1 MKKEPGVNGEWI
13 SVSPHERVSVA
24 ALPTFVTLGT
34 PAVIQTW
41 YAFTTQ
47 SEPGS
52 WVLPL
57 MIWVYGLMFWIIST
71 GRQLFKSK
79 RWQWTD
85 EALAKQRLYISDGR
99 VASRKFWG
107 HWWVRFPIGLLF
119 LCVGIHALLSR
130 DFAAQW
136 ISFILLMCAFVTPFV
151 FVAEMAA
158 LPLVLFLMVGFMS
171 VIAVLP
177 LSVIIMLTFITM
189 VGTVLMVMSQ
199 RSKQRPKLP
208 PLPEKKKEKEP
219 APDAASQAVASPEEA
234 APEESTTENVA
245 ESAAENTA
253 GSPVTPEESSPD
265 TAVEADTNADD
276 KK

>member
-13 SVSPHERVSVA
+13 PVSAHERVSFA
-24 ALPTFVTLGT
+24 AIPTFVTLGT

-41 YAFTTQ
+41 YAFTNQ
-47 SEPGS
+47 SGSGS

-79 RWQWTD
+79 RWEWTD
-85 EALAKQRLYISDGR
+85 EALAQQRLYISDGR

-119 LCVGIHALLSR
+119 LSVGVHALLSR
-130 DFAAQW
+130 DFTAQW

-158 LPLVLFLMVGFMS
+158 LPLVLFLLVGFMG
-171 VIAVLP
+171 VVAVLP
-177 LSVIIMLTFITM
+177 LSVIIMLAVITM
-189 VGTVLMVMSQ
+189 VVTILMVMSQ
-199 RSKQRPKLP
+199 RSKQRPKRP
-208 PLPEKKKEKEP
+208 GLPEKKEDKAAAQEATPQAAAASPE
-219 APDAASQAVASPEEA
+219 DAAS
-234 APEESTTENVA
+234 A
-245 ESAAENTA
+245 ESATESTEASPAALEAPSSEETAVPSDENT
-253 GSPVTPEESSPD
+253 
-265 TAVEADTNADD
+265 DD

>member
-13 SVSPHERVSVA
+13 PVSAHERVSVA
-24 ALPTFVTLGT
+24 AIPTFVTLGT

-47 SEPGS
+47 SGPGS

-79 RWQWTD
+79 RWEWTD
-85 EALAKQRLYISDGR
+85 EALAQQRLYISDGR

-119 LCVGIHALLSR
+119 LSVGIHALLSR
-130 DFAAQW
+130 DFTAQW

-158 LPLVLFLMVGFMS
+158 LPLVLFLLIGFMG
-171 VIAVLP
+171 VVAVLP
-177 LSVIIMLTFITM
+177 MSVIIMLAMVTM
-189 VGTVLMVMSQ
+189 VATVLMVMSQ
-199 RSKQRPKLP
+199 RSKQRPKRP
-208 PLPEKKKEKEP
+208 GLPEKKEDK
-219 APDAASQAVASPEEA
+219 AAAQEANPQAAAASPED
-234 APEESTTENVA
+234 
-245 ESAAENTA
+245 A
-253 GSPVTPEESSPD
+253 GSPGSATESTEGSSPALEAPSSEE
-265 TAVEADTNADD
+265 TAAQSDENAED

>member
-13 SVSPHERVSVA
+13 PVSAHERVSVA
-24 ALPTFVTLGT
+24 AIPTFVTLGT

-47 SEPGS
+47 PGAGS

-57 MIWVYGLMFWIIST
+57 MIWVYGLMFWVIST
-71 GRQLFKSK
+71 GTQLFKSK
-79 RWQWTD
+79 RWEWTD
-85 EALAKQRLYISDGR
+85 EALAQQRLYISDGR

-119 LCVGIHALLSR
+119 LSVGIHALLSR
-130 DFAAQW
+130 DFTAQW

-158 LPLVLFLMVGFMS
+158 LPLILFLLVGLMG
-171 VIAVLP
+171 VVAVLP
-177 LSVIIMLTFITM
+177 LSVIIMLAMVTM
-189 VGTVLMVMSQ
+189 VATVLMVMSQ
-199 RSKQRPKLP
+199 RSKQRPKRP
-208 PLPEKKKEKEP
+208 GLPEKKEDKAATQEDIPQAAATTTE
-219 APDAASQAVASPEEA
+219 DAASAESATETTDESSPALEAPSPEE
-234 APEESTTENVA
+234 
-245 ESAAENTA
+245 
-253 GSPVTPEESSPD
+253 
-265 TAVEADTNADD
+265 TAVQSDENADN

>member
-13 SVSPHERVSVA
+13 PVSAQERVSVA
-24 ALPTFVTLGT
+24 AIPTFVTLGT
-34 PAVIQTW
+34 PAVVQTW
-41 YAFTTQ
+41 YGFTTQ
-47 SEPGS
+47 YESGS

-57 MIWVYGLMFWIIST
+57 MIWIYGLMFWIIST

-79 RWQWTD
+79 RWEWTD
-85 EALAKQRLYISDGR
+85 EALAQQRLYISDGR

-119 LCVGIHALLSR
+119 LSVGIHALLSR
-130 DFAAQW
+130 DFTAQW

-158 LPLVLFLMVGFMS
+158 LPLILFLLVGFMG

-177 LSVIIMLTFITM
+177 LSVIIMLAVVTM
-189 VGTVLMVMSQ
+189 VATVLMVMSQ
-199 RSKQRPKLP
+199 RSKQRPKRP
-208 PLPEKKKEKEP
+208 GLPEKKEDKAAAQEA
-219 APDAASQAVASPEEA
+219 APQAAAASPEDTASAENA
-234 APEESTTENVA
+234 TESTEGSPATL
-245 ESAAENTA
+245 ESSSSEETAVPSGENT
-253 GSPVTPEESSPD
+253 
-265 TAVEADTNADD
+265 DD

>member
-13 SVSPHERVSVA
+13 PVSPHERVSIA
-24 ALPTFVTLGT
+24 AVPTIVTLGT

-47 SEPGS
+47 SGPGS

-57 MIWVYGLMFWIIST
+57 MIWIYGLMFWVIST
-71 GRQLFKSK
+71 GTQLVKSK
-79 RWQWTD
+79 RWEWTD
-85 EALAKQRLYISDGR
+85 EALAQQRRYLSDGR

-119 LCVGIHALLSR
+119 LSVGIHALLSR
-130 DFAAQW
+130 DFNAQW

-158 LPLVLFLMVGFMS
+158 LPLILFLLIGFMG
-171 VIAVLP
+171 VVAVMP
-177 LSVIIMLTFITM
+177 LSVIIMLVALTM
-189 VGTVLMVMSQ
+189 VATVLIAMDQ
-199 RSKQRPKLP
+199 RSRQRPKRP
-208 PLPEKKKEKEP
+208 KPEDKKEEKPVAQEATTETPAADAAPTEAAADNPEAPAELP
-219 APDAASQAVASPEEA
+219 APETSSTETPPPEA
-234 APEESTTENVA
+234 NDTE
-245 ESAAENTA
+245 
-253 GSPVTPEESSPD
+253 
-265 TAVEADTNADD
+265 D